1 MTTYA
6 VTGTSG
12 QFGRFAVEAL
22 IARGVAP
29 TDIVAIARTTDK
41 VADLATRGV
50 TVRHGDYDDAAS
62 LDAAL
67 AGVDRL
73 LLVSSNEFGKRAEQ
87 HAAVIAAAERAEV
100 SHLAYTSILGAPT
113 TSNPIA
119 GEHVATEATLAES
132 SIPTTLLR
140 NSWYFE
146 NYTVQIGQYTA
157 SGAILGATQNE
168 KISAAT
174 RADYADAAAVAL
186 IAAKAGAIYELGG
199 PTFTL
204 TDLAAAVSSATG
216 TTVEY
221 RDMTVPELTAA
232 FEGFGM
238 DAGTAST
245 FAGVDGSIAKGEL
258 FTDSGDLETL
268 IGRAPVSLADAVAEA
283 TAGTSVEASA

>member
-6 VTGTSG
+6 VTGASG
-12 QFGRFAVEAL
+12 SFGRLAIEAL

-29 TDIVAIARTTDK
+29 IDIVAIARTTDK
-41 VADLATRGV
+41 VSDLATQGV
-50 TVRHGDYDDAAS
+50 VVRHGDYDEEAS
-62 LDAAL
+62 LDTAL

-87 HAAVIAAAERAEV
+87 HATVIAAAERAGV
-100 SHLAYTSILGAPT
+100 SHIAYTSILGAPT

-119 GEHVATEATLAES
+119 GEHVATEAALAQS

-146 NYTVQIGQYTA
+146 NYTVQIGQYSA
-157 SGAILGATQNE
+157 SGVILGATQNAP
-168 KISAAT
+168 ISAAT

-186 IAAKAGAIYELGG
+186 IAAEAGAVYELGG

-204 TDLAAAVSSATG
+204 TELAAAVSSATG
-216 TTVEY
+216 AAVEH
-221 RDMTVPELTAA
+221 RDMTVPELASA
-232 FEGFGM
+232 FESFGM
-238 DAGTAST
+238 EAGMAST
-245 FAGVDGSIAKGEL
+245 FAGVDGSIARGEL

-268 IGRAPVSLADAVAEA
+268 MGRKPESLAAAVAQA
-283 TAGTSVEASA
+283 TH